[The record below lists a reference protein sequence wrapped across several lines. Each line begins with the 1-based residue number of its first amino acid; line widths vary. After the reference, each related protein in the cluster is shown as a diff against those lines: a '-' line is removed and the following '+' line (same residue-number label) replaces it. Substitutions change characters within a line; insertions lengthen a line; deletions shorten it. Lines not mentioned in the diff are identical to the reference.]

1 MSRFLKNGSILLGA
15 CSVILL
21 AGCAAPMA
29 PQVAKNQPSASQA
42 EAKVRVSASESTT
55 SSDSKT
61 SGQPTATQKE
71 PESLTSQ
78 LADSIV
84 NVLGTFTGH

>member
-1 MSRFLKNGSILLGA
+1 MSRFLKNGSMLLGV

-29 PQVAKNQPSASQA
+29 PEIAKNQPSASQA
-42 EAKVRVSASESTT
+42 DATIRVSASESPT
-55 SSDSKT
+55 SSDSKPP
-61 SGQPTATQKE
+61 GQPAAQKQS
-71 PESLTSQ
+71 ESLTGQ

-84 NVLGTFTGH
+84 NILGTFTGH